1 MTVSSF
7 DDEVEGAYNDI
18 DIAQAANEVATAT
31 EDTTADSAQAD
42 ADATEAER
50 DLANALAQVEA
61 ALEKMANNKVLGWL
75 EELTLHKWARLG
87 KDPAI
92 TMSKENLTITSS

>member
-7 DDEVEGAYNDI
+7 DDEVEGANNVI
-18 DIAQAANEVATAT
+18 DVSEQAVNGVATAT
-31 EDTTADSAQAD
+31 EDTTAGSAEAD
-42 ADATEAER
+42 ADR

-75 EELTLHKWARLG
+75 EELTRDKWARLG
-87 KDPAI
+87 EDPAI
-92 TMSKENLTITSS
+92 PMS